1 MWLGIFLTLC
11 ILGVDFLI
19 YFLFQWTYGDKRAA
33 MQSKLASQREAM
45 KQQAAK
51 PFLLSSQRGRPET
64 QVRLQKIR
72 ARMAKGKSGE
82 IRAHGAFSERIA

>member
-1 MWLGIFLTLC
+1 MSLGIFLTLC

-19 YFLFQWTYGDKRAA
+19 YVLFQWTYGDKRAGT
-33 MQSKLASQREAM
+33 QRKLAAQREAM

-51 PFLLSSQRGRPET
+51 PFLVSSQRGRPET
-64 QVRLQKIR
+64 QARLQKIR

-82 IRAHGAFSERIA
+82 LPVHRTYSERIA